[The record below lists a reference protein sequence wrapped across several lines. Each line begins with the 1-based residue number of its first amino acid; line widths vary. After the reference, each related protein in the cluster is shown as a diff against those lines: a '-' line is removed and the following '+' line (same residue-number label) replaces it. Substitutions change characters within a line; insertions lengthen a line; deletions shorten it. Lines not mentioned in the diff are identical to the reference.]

1 MNHLETVP
9 FGRLAAD
16 ERGKICGAATP
27 QAIGSGQNHGKA
39 LNRMG
44 DRGHPIRAHVAV
56 CHRGGTSLLTSLH
69 APKSL
74 AGKPLAIAPHPGGGQ
89 LQYILEK

>member
-1 MNHLETVP
+1 MVARLEAV
-9 FGRLAAD
+9 

-27 QAIGSGQNHGKA
+27 QAIGSGQNRGKA

-44 DRGHPIRAHVAV
+44 TAVIRSARTSPYR
-56 CHRGGTSLLTSLH
+56 HRGGTSLLTSLQ

-74 AGKPLAIAPHPGGGQ
+74 AGKPLAIAPHLGGEQ